1 MNKNKILQCLSEVL
15 KLSLDE
21 LHKLPEET
29 QLVDLGMTSLNFI
42 ELIVKIEEEFQIEVL
57 DSDLLFDNFSTIN
70 KFFQTLRKYFPQ
82 ENTLKKVLILDADN
96 VLWKGIAGEE
106 KLCFDADVLSFQKT
120 LIDLF
125 EKGILLCLCSKN
137 LSELIS
143 GAFASPEML
152 LTEQHFAIF
161 LANRKDKASNIQK
174 IAADLNL
181 SPDCFVFADD
191 SDYELGFVKINFPEV
206 ETVKI
211 DYRNTAQFK
220 GQLSHLFS
228 QMPSALNVNRTQ
240 LYREQ
245 KEREKEK
252 RHFTSIKDYNDSL
265 ETVAFCSLAKTE
277 DIARLAELSMRT
289 HQFNLSARQY
299 EQDELA
305 KLLSLPNYKIV
316 SLSAQDKY
324 GDLGIVGMAIAQGN
338 TIEAFMLSCRVF
350 QRDFE
355 IIMLNTLKT
364 LIREPLIG
372 IYRETDK
379 NHQFANFYP
388 TNGVQ
393 IK

>member
-181 SPDCFVFADD
+181 SPDCFVF
-191 SDYELGFVKINFPEV
+191 GVPI
-206 ETVKI
+206 
-211 DYRNTAQFK
+211 
-220 GQLSHLFS
+220 
-228 QMPSALNVNRTQ
+228 
-240 LYREQ
+240 
-245 KEREKEK
+245 
-252 RHFTSIKDYNDSL
+252 IK
-265 ETVAFCSLAKTE
+265 
-277 DIARLAELSMRT
+277 
-289 HQFNLSARQY
+289 
-299 EQDELA
+299 
-305 KLLSLPNYKIV
+305 
-316 SLSAQDKY
+316 
-324 GDLGIVGMAIAQGN
+324 
-338 TIEAFMLSCRVF
+338 
-350 QRDFE
+350 
-355 IIMLNTLKT
+355 
-364 LIREPLIG
+364 
-372 IYRETDK
+372 
-379 NHQFANFYP
+379 
-388 TNGVQ
+388 
-393 IK
+393 